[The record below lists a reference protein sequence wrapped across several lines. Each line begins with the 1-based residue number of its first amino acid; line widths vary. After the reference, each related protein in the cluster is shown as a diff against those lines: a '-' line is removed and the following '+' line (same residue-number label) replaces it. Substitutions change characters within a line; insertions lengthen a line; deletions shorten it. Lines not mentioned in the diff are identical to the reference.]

1 MGTVI
6 QFQQNE
12 WLAMCN
18 LKSAIAFMRSNN
30 EEGRYDQAIEKQKKT
45 LKYFMTEVPT
55 RLQ

>member
-1 MGTVI
+1 
-6 QFQQNE
+6 
-12 WLAMCN
+12 MCN